1 MSSGVLVVLM
11 GLGFFIHSK
20 TSKGVKL
27 TDHIQANS
35 IRTFR
40 QQFSFKSCSPTKP
53 LLAALLLLMLFI
65 HIGCIFPL
73 GRVYSKIIFSYD
85 RDGPGFSVAKSSLM
99 TSVFFI
105 SSLCGILI
113 FTIPATFIHVK
124 YLLQVRQS
132 TILPNFDHKGAHSY
146 WSHWPKPFCIVSAL
160 HSLRA
165 VFLTHN
171 LVKCI
176 EWKNWKI
183 GNLINDLHFVL
194 DFFLQWQSKL

>member
-1 MSSGVLVVLM
+1 MNGGVFHCWGLPYYPVQKYLVIGLPKVLCIWVNFDAVSCTKWFFPLAGYQKDNMTVHYPADFVKAYWILMSSGVLVVLM
-11 GLGFFIHSK
+11 GLGFYIHSK

-35 IRTFR
+35 IKTFQ

-53 LLAALLLLMLFI
+53 LLAALLLLTLFI

-85 RDGPGFSVAKSSLM
+85 RDGPGLSVAKSSLM

-105 SSLCGILI
+105 SSLGGIVI

-124 YLLQVRQS
+124 YLLQVRGS
-132 TILPNFDHKGAHSY
+132 
-146 WSHWPKPFCIVSAL
+146 
-160 HSLRA
+160 
-165 VFLTHN
+165 
-171 LVKCI
+171 
-176 EWKNWKI
+176 
-183 GNLINDLHFVL
+183 
-194 DFFLQWQSKL
+194 